1 MKKRIALCLAAVC
14 ACVPV
19 FGQAQ
24 DHTADSLRHIFGRQE
39 VKTNTR
45 MGTKYADTLDTGNPA
60 VKVVLYDNGTYRYVK
75 DPSAVADTTLFTEFW
90 DERAVNPYHQS
101 PDPIPDQFSI
111 WVLDSL
117 DTYCCP
123 YQTTVRSKF
132 GYRHGRRHQ
141 GVDLPYPTGTPV
153 PAAFSGKVRI
163 SDYVGGY
170 GNLVVIRHASGLETF
185 YAHLSKRNVNT
196 GDWVS
201 AGDIIGLGGSTGR
214 STGPHLHF
222 ETRYRGAAFDPSWLI
237 DFETGT
243 LRHRLLKVRSWY
255 FNPNQRYVQNVDDE
269 DEIFRT
275 DEEDRILAEQKAKE
289 EAAARARAEAAAQ
302 KYHTIRSGD
311 TLSGIAKKYHTTVR
325 RICALNPGLTERTVL
340 KLGRKIL
347 PDRLQRECRQF
358 QSVCPV
364 CQSRILRTVIILS

>member
-1 MKKRIALCLAAVC
+1 MKRRIALCLAAVC
-14 ACVPV
+14 ACLPV
-19 FGQAQ
+19 FGQEQ

-39 VKTNTR
+39 VKPNTR
-45 MGTKYADTLDTGNPA
+45 MGTNYADTLDTGNPA

-340 KLGRKIL
+340 KLGRKI
-347 PDRLQRECRQF
+347 RVR
-358 QSVCPV
+358 
-364 CQSRILRTVIILS
+364 